1 MVAEEDVEFLA
12 NCYGPWA
19 FLRADHD
26 RNNAP
31 SVFGVLASKDITKGA
46 TDNGITLVPNT
57 LAECMQPRPPAFE
70 GKAEPM
76 AIGSSN
82 EAAAIV
88 TATVDGIV
96 KSRTALSPHSV
107 DTKSLPW
114 IVTPETPDVGL
125 KIMRVSEETGT
136 ISLIVRH
143 NGVAPPHYHLGAA
156 DFMVLSGR
164 IGYRM
169 GPAEGYG
176 PGMWFYEPPGARHES
191 TQSIGTDD
199 LIYIANVYGPIQFD
213 SGKDTP
219 IAFILSWM
227 QYKAMAEGF
236 GSPLVKST
244 FPNDRTLLANSD
256 GFGKLNEDIH
266 LPKPQAKDTST
277 GGD

>member
-1 MVAEEDVEFLA
+1 MGCVKMTKGTVMPDVVHLGAMDFMILSGKLTGAGGPITGTLDPGCWAYVPANAYIKGMVAEEDVEFLA

-31 SVFGVLASKDITKGA
+31 SVFGVFASKDITKGA

-114 IVTPETPDVGL
+114 
-125 KIMRVSEETGT
+125 
-136 ISLIVRH
+136 
-143 NGVAPPHYHLGAA
+143 
-156 DFMVLSGR
+156 
-164 IGYRM
+164 
-169 GPAEGYG
+169 
-176 PGMWFYEPPGARHES
+176 
-191 TQSIGTDD
+191 
-199 LIYIANVYGPIQFD
+199 
-213 SGKDTP
+213 
-219 IAFILSWM
+219 
-227 QYKAMAEGF
+227 
-236 GSPLVKST
+236 
-244 FPNDRTLLANSD
+244 
-256 GFGKLNEDIH
+256 
-266 LPKPQAKDTST
+266 
-277 GGD
+277 